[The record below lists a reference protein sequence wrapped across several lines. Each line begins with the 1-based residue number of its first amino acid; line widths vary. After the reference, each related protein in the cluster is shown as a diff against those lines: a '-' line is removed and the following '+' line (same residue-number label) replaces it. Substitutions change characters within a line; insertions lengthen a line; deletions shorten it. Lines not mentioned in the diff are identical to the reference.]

1 MQQASSWA
9 DMAYILV
16 GCADA
21 GLATQCGMPA
31 QPPPPLPPDH
41 PANQPADLPAGL
53 PANPQATPPRVLVL
67 AAHPSLH
74 ASRINRPLMD
84 AARALPH
91 VQLRDL
97 YALYP
102 DYAIDVA
109 AEQAALEAA
118 DLIVWQHPL
127 HWYSMPPLMKLWLD
141 EVLAFGWAYGGGAAE
156 GAGGAP
162 GQRLRGKD
170 LWLVVSTGGTEAAYH
185 PQGYN
190 RYFFDAF
197 LPPYEQTAALCG
209 MRFLPPLVLHGAHHV
224 SGEEQAA
231 HTQTYVQRLSSY
243 PRWPEIAEMGDCPA
257 CTVPADDRPAANDP
271 SA

>member
-1 MQQASSWA
+1 
-9 DMAYILV
+9 
-16 GCADA
+16 
-21 GLATQCGMPA
+21 MPA
-31 QPPPPLPPDH
+31 STPSIPPLTAPPK
-41 PANQPADLPAGL
+41 
-53 PANPQATPPRVLVL
+53 VLVL

-74 ASRINRPLMD
+74 LSRINRPLMQ
-84 AARALPH
+84 AAAALPH

-141 EVLAFGWAYGGGAAE
+141 EVLAFGWAYGLKDGGGPDGQAA
-156 GAGGAP
+156 
-162 GQRLRGKD
+162 QRLRGKD
-170 LWLVVSTGGTEAAYH
+170 LWLVLSTGGTEEAYH

-209 MRFLPPLVLHGAHHV
+209 MRFLPPLVLHGAHHL
-224 SGEEQAA
+224 SADEQAA
-231 HTQTYVQRLSSY
+231 HTQTYVDRLSRY
-243 PRWPEIAEMGDCPA
+243 PHWPEIAALGDCPDCA
-257 CTVPADDRPAANDP
+257 VPLDDRPATA
-271 SA
+271 A